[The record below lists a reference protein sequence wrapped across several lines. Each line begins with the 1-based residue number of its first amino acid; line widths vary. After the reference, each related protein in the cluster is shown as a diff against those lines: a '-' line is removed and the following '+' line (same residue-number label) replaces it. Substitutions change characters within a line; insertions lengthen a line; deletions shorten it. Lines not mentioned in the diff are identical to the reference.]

1 MMNWFSKL
9 FNKKKSELTH
19 EKMEWMLGDS
29 YKDIVVYHIDT
40 GAINQKMYNGLCI
53 VGLKD
58 VDSWMPEFK
67 RKWEQNSALQDL
79 RPVMI
84 TAKTVRY
91 KAEKTSRYGTDVLGN
106 IIVWDKKKKVYY
118 ALGPK
123 WFFVF
128 SCLYSR
134 TASEHCLYG
143 VADYLRF
150 NIGMLEG
157 FARSRVR

>member
-1 MMNWFSKL
+1 MNWFSKL

-29 YKDIVVYHIDT
+29 YKDIVVYQIDT
-40 GAINQKMYNGLCI
+40 GAINQKMYHNQLV

-58 VDSWMPEFK
+58 VAKWMPGFK
-67 RKWEQNSALQDL
+67 HMWEQSSALQDL

-91 KAEKTSRYGTDVLGN
+91 KMEKPSRYGTEVLGN

-123 WFFVF
+123 WFYVCAHVCNVAA
-128 SCLYSR
+128 SEQCLYD
-134 TASEHCLYG
+134 
-143 VADYLRF
+143 VADFVR
-150 NIGMLEG
+150 NNRVMLERL
-157 FARSRVR
+157 ARERRR

>member
-1 MMNWFSKL
+1 MNLFPRL

-19 EKMEWMLGDS
+19 EKMESLLKES
-29 YKDIVVYHIDT
+29 YKEIVVYHIDT

-67 RKWEQNSALQDL
+67 QKWEQKSALQDL

-91 KAEKTSRYGTDVLGN
+91 KTEKPSRYGTDVRGN
-106 IIVWDKKKKVYY
+106 IIVWDKKKNRYY
-118 ALGPK
+118 ALGSK
-123 WFFVF
+123 WFFV
-128 SCLYSR
+128 SSYLYNR
-134 TASEHCLYG
+134 TASEQCLYD